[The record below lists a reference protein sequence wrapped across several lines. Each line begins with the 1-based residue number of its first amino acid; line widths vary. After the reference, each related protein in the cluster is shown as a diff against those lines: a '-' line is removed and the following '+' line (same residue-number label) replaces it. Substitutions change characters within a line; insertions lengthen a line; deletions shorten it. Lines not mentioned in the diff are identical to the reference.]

1 MQAAGLKYTIDQS
14 KAFDKGEEYKAPWF
28 KAASVGRV
36 TISEVN
42 GKAFDET
49 ATYAVITSNAN
60 YNGMDSSYVFKAA
73 AEANEK
79 STITSA
85 VVRDVVWM
93 YLSES
98 LENVVKDTYAAPQG
112 RITITGEAPAEVET
126 PAAAED
132 SAPAAATTP
141 VAPTG
146 AAEPAA
152 PATSAAGGASQT
164 YTVVRG
170 DCLWNIAYKYYGTGR
185 MFGRIAD
192 ANGLKAPYTIQI
204 GQTLVIPA
212 K

>member
-1 MQAAGLKYTIDQS
+1 
-14 KAFDKGEEYKAPWF
+14 
-28 KAASVGRV
+28 
-36 TISEVN
+36 
-42 GKAFDET
+42 
-49 ATYAVITSNAN
+49 
-60 YNGMDSSYVFKAA
+60 MDSSYVFKAA

-79 STITSA
+79 STITST

-98 LENVVKDTYAAPQG
+98 LENVVKDTC
-112 RITITGEAPAEVET
+112 
-126 PAAAED
+126 
-132 SAPAAATTP
+132 